1 MAVVGVCLLR
11 HGFHP
16 FLAAQGANAV
26 TIGGYRTMTV
36 TISVGSGKGGT
47 GKTMVVANIGLLLA
61 KTGRRV
67 CLVDLDLGGADIHI
81 LYGLFEPESRL
92 TDFLNRKVDSL
103 GVLAHTL
110 DSFGGLQIIAGSGN
124 TLRSANMS
132 FQEKQRLLRG
142 LSALDTDVL
151 LLDVG
156 AGTSYHALDF
166 FMFSDIQICVTNPE
180 PTAILDFYNF
190 LQLATIRQAL
200 SSFLSQSEV
209 GKALKER
216 SFQTLAEV
224 FALAEEIQPGARE
237 KIRQALASFNP
248 LLITNMA
255 GSNAK
260 INQLKLRKLAAKYL
274 GISIPD
280 LGEIPYD
287 KTVQEALRAYLPVCE
302 HSPKAPASL
311 ALATISAKLEK
322 VIDLFNRKRE
332 HLQVA
337 DAGP

>member
-1 MAVVGVCLLR
+1 
-11 HGFHP
+11 
-16 FLAAQGANAV
+16 
-26 TIGGYRTMTV
+26 MTV

-67 CLVDLDLGGADIHI
+67 CIVDLDLGGADIHI
-81 LYGLFEPESRL
+81 LYGLFKPISRL
-92 TDFLNRKVDSL
+92 TDFLNRKVETL
-103 GVLAHTL
+103 GAIAHTL
-110 DSFGGLQIIAGSGN
+110 GSFGGLQIIAGSGD

-142 LSALDTDVL
+142 LSSLDTDVL

-180 PTAILDFYNF
+180 PTAILDLYNF

-200 SSFLSQSEV
+200 CGFLSLSEV
-209 GKALKER
+209 SRALKER
-216 SFQTLAEV
+216 TFQTLAEV
-224 FALAEEIQPGARE
+224 FLLAEEIQPGSRE
-237 KIRQALASFNP
+237 RIQQALASFNP
-248 LLITNMA
+248 LLITNMS
-255 GSNAK
+255 GSDAK
-260 INQLKLRKLAAKYL
+260 INKLKLRKLVAEYL
-274 GISIPD
+274 GIAIPD

-302 HSPKAPASL
+302 YSRKAAASL
-311 ALATISAKLEK
+311 ALAAISAKLEK
-322 VIDLFNRKRE
+322 VIELFDRKRKIP
-332 HLQVA
+332 L
-337 DAGP
+337 PS